1 MYSSKINRLLFGSV
15 LLSNVLNIIVIG
27 LTIYH
32 DFTIESKIEKLKG
45 T

>member
-15 LLSNVLNIIVIG
+15 LLSNVLNIIVIA

-32 DFTIESKIEKLKG
+32 HFTIEKKIEKLER